1 MMSNKLDEINK
12 IITAKHKQMDDL
24 YDEKREVKA
33 LIDESDA
40 LNHSID
46 QLYQHLGERYYSSNM
61 ASRMEQF
68 RDEFHFAKR
77 RSTEALYEQQQQIQ
91 HGIRKAEEEMID
103 LEMRR
108 NVEVE
113 TVTKE
118 ENKWKQ

>member
-1 MMSNKLDEINK
+1 MMSNKLDGINK
-12 IITAKHKQMDDL
+12 MITAKHKQMDDL

-33 LIDESDA
+33 LIDESDE
-40 LNHSID
+40 LNHSIE
-46 QLYQHLGERYYSSNM
+46 QLYQHLGDRYHSSNM

-68 RDEFHFAKR
+68 HDEFHFAKR

-108 NVEVE
+108 NVEIE

>member
-12 IITAKHKQMDDL
+12 IITAKHEQMDDL

-68 RDEFHFAKR
+68 RRISFCETTFNGSVIRAATAN
-77 RSTEALYEQQQQIQ
+77 STW
-91 HGIRKAEEEMID
+91 HS
-103 LEMRR
+103 
-108 NVEVE
+108 
-113 TVTKE
+113 
-118 ENKWKQ
+118 